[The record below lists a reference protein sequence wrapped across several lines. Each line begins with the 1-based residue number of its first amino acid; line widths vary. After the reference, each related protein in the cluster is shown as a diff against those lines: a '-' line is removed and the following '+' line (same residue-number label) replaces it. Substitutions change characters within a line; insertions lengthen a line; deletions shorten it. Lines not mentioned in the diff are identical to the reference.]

1 MYAVKELSR
10 GLSAP
15 TSEHEAKVKHLLKY
29 LAGTKNFEQ
38 KLQPTL
44 SLSPQHRAIDI
55 NIYVDSDWA
64 GCHDSANI
72 LSHSRTQATVALS
85 SGEAELY
92 AIGSGTADA
101 PFVRSLV
108 EESKLFQTFRR
119 LTFVS
124 LRIATLGRVLLRV
137 LLHALALVVRPSMWS
152 FGTFT
157 FKNLLLQAWFGF
169 GRCLVL

>member
-15 TSEHEAKVKHLLKY
+15 TTEHEAKVKHLLKY
-29 LAGTKNFEQ
+29 LAGTKHFEQ

-44 SLSPQHRAIDI
+44 SLSPQHKAIDV

-64 GCHDSANI
+64 GCHDTLTRRSTSGVSLFVLGANI

-92 AIGSGTADA
+92 AIGPGTADA
-101 PFVRSLV
+101 LFVRSLV
-108 EESKLFQTFRR
+108 EESKIFQKANLCVFTGSN
-119 LTFVS
+119 VGKS
-124 LRIATLGRVLLRV
+124 IAL
-137 LLHALALVVRPSMWS
+137 MFWS
-152 FGTFT
+152 
-157 FKNLLLQAWFGF
+157 KP
-169 GRCLVL
+169 